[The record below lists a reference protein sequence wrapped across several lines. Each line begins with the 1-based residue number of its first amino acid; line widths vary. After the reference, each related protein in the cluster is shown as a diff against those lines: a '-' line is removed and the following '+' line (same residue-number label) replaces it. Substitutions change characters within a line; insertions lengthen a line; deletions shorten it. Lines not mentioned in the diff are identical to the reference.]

1 MMVRIL
7 APKQEFEEGRVVQ
20 SYKHRA
26 LFMIDEFPSLG
37 KLGIIQESL
46 AFAAGYG
53 LKFYLICQDTNQ
65 LRSRETG
72 YGPDELIT
80 SNAHIQ
86 NAYPP
91 NRVETAEHLSKL
103 TGQTTVLKEQ
113 ITKSTGRGG
122 GGFFGGTVSKTVQE
136 TQRPLLTPDE
146 CMRMPGPKKTPDGDI
161 SEAGDMLIYVA
172 GYPMIYGRQPLYFQ
186 DPTFS
191 ARAKIPAPDRS
202 DTIRGNQAPKPPE
215 GGRRIKL

>member
-1 MMVRIL
+1 MLTFGHLPGGKNHPVVGKAARAQLNRPDDEGGSVLSTAQSYLELYQDPVVAANTATSDFLIRDLMNSERPVSLYIITQPTDKDRLRPLVRVMLNMMVRIL

-91 NRVETAEHLSKL
+91 SPSRRSSLS
-103 TGQTTVLKEQ
+103 G
-113 ITKSTGRGG
+113 
-122 GGFFGGTVSKTVQE
+122 
-136 TQRPLLTPDE
+136 
-146 CMRMPGPKKTPDGDI
+146 
-161 SEAGDMLIYVA
+161 
-172 GYPMIYGRQPLYFQ
+172 
-186 DPTFS
+186 
-191 ARAKIPAPDRS
+191 
-202 DTIRGNQAPKPPE
+202 
-215 GGRRIKL
+215 